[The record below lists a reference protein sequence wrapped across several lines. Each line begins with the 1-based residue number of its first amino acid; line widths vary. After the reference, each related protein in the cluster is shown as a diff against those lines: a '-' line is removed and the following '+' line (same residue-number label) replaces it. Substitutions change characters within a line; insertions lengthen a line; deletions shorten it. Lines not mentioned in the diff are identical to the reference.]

1 MHFNKDM
8 FGDGT
13 SQSHLSY
20 RSPSINNMGIAR
32 HSIPEHKQEDLE
44 GFAMGSTN
52 GNSKNASDHNSNN
65 QLSFIQKNQSA
76 VKVEDN
82 QVFEEGCD
90 TFRK

>member
-1 MHFNKDM
+1 
-8 FGDGT
+8 
-13 SQSHLSY
+13 
-20 RSPSINNMGIAR
+20 
-32 HSIPEHKQEDLE
+32 
-44 GFAMGSTN
+44 MGSTN

-90 TFRK
+90 TFRKQVASKNFQVPQKPQTVNDK

>member
-1 MHFNKDM
+1 
-8 FGDGT
+8 
-13 SQSHLSY
+13 
-20 RSPSINNMGIAR
+20 
-32 HSIPEHKQEDLE
+32 
-44 GFAMGSTN
+44 MGSTN